1 MSLLAVLCA
10 LTPASASLARKNDN
24 TSFGSKVP
32 PRLAD
37 RPGSSEQKD
46 ELAITD
52 DTEIE
57 LDGRGCK
64 YADVP
69 KDAEIILL
77 DLSADKK
84 TIKKIHFRS
93 KK

>member
-1 MSLLAVLCA
+1 MALLAVLCA
-10 LTPASASLARKNDN
+10 LPPATASLTRKKDD

-32 PRLAD
+32 PRLVD
-37 RPGSSEQKD
+37 RPNPSEQKD
-46 ELAITD
+46 ELVVTD
-52 DTEIE
+52 DTEVK
-57 LDGRGCK
+57 LDGRDCK

-84 TIKKIHFRS
+84 AIKKIHFRS

>member
-1 MSLLAVLCA
+1 MALLAVLCTLA
-10 LTPASASLARKNDN
+10 PASASMARKRDDG
-24 TSFGSKVP
+24 SFGSKVP
-32 PRLAD
+32 PRLVN
-37 RPGSSEQKD
+37 RSESSERKD
-46 ELAITD
+46 ELVVTD
-52 DTEIE
+52 DTEIK
-57 LDGRGCK
+57 LDGRDCK

-84 TIKKIHFRS
+84 AIKKIHFRS